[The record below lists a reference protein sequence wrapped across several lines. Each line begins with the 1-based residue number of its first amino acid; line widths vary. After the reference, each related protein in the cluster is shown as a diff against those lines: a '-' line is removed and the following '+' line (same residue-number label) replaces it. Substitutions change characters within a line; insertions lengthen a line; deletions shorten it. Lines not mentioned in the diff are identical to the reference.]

1 VLGIVLMLIIWF
13 LASSASSRG
22 DAQDIEAT
30 VITTL
35 FAPETAAAEATAES
49 ELGNWCRGTR
59 HTASDCLEKAV
70 PSEIRM

>member
-1 VLGIVLMLIIWF
+1 MLIIWF

-49 ELGNWCRGTR
+49 ELGN
-59 HTASDCLEKAV
+59 
-70 PSEIRM
+70 